1 MPTKALQ
8 SLLEVFRSKILLE
21 RLFYD
26 RLDALTVMR
35 QNKNKVIDVLVLA
48 SAIESERLERN
59 LRGRTA
65 DVDDFFNLVTIGV
78 DTFQSHLARFTQS
91 KPKPLCL
98 DG

>member
-1 MPTKALQ
+1 MASKALQ

-48 SAIESERLERN
+48 SAVE
-59 LRGRTA
+59 G
-65 DVDDFFNLVTIGV
+65 
-78 DTFQSHLARFTQS
+78 
-91 KPKPLCL
+91 KCL
-98 DG
+98 